1 MLTSVASADRRPVD
15 PPPVVELHIYQLK
28 DGEPPKDITFGYEA
42 NFFLFATLENARP
55 IAHGR
60 GQPPTASV
68 PVLTGMPV
76 SGMAYLDRPQE
87 AGYFI
92 FPDLSVR
99 HEGRYKLSF
108 NLYEQTMHD
117 KDASAEPSD
126 SQHMP
131 AGSSPDSS
139 FDWRLEVKSDPFI
152 VYSAKKFPGL
162 AESTMLSRTVAEQ
175 GCRVRIRRDVRMR
188 RRDGK
193 MGNQDYEDDMAY
205 ERPVPAH
212 SSYDAMNERN
222 RSLSGS
228 PVDGR
233 RGSGELPAA
242 GGHLNFGHGEGYAQQ
257 YAPPPATFAQPP
269 HPAHQPPYHP
279 SGPAPFQQA
288 APEYRPQPPPVPQ
301 STHYPYTER
310 SYPQS
315 AHPSTNPHDFPRE
328 EFRRA
333 SDASYASASYAPAS
347 KPAFDPIPRASYS
360 GYPSMDGP
368 RLPSLKLDSRFD
380 SSPSTTGPVPL
391 SRIVSTVPPVVPER
405 HQTAYPTPAPGI
417 MASDAPAPRK
427 RLFDQGFPN
436 SAARQYE
443 PLHNHQRP
451 EITHPSQAL
460 VDDEVENSTSLT
472 PMSYKRADGV
482 LQSRPCPEIMP

>member
-1 MLTSVASADRRPVD
+1 M
-15 PPPVVELHIYQLK
+15 VELHIYQLN

-60 GQPPTASV
+60 GQAPAASV

-117 KDASAEPSD
+117 KDASVEPTEKQTSAE
-126 SQHMP
+126 
-131 AGSSPDSS
+131 GSAPDSS
-139 FDWRLEVKSDPFI
+139 FDWRLEVKSDAFT
-152 VYSAKKFPGL
+152 VFSAKKFPGL
-162 AESTMLSRTVAEQ
+162 AESTLLSRTVAEQ

-193 MGNQDYEDDMAY
+193 MGNQDYEDEMAY
-205 ERPVPAH
+205 ERPVPSH
-212 SSYDAMNERN
+212 SSYDAMRERS
-222 RSLSGS
+222 RSLSDS
-228 PVDGR
+228 PADGR
-233 RGSGELPAA
+233 RASGEFPPP

-269 HPAHQPPYHP
+269 HPASQPQYHQP
-279 SGPAPFQQA
+279 GPAPFQQA
-288 APEYRPQPPPVPQ
+288 APEYRPQPPAPQ
-301 STHYPYTER
+301 QSHYPYGDR

-315 AHPSTNPHDFPRE
+315 AHPSTNPHHDFPRE

-333 SDASYASASYAPAS
+333 SEASYATAA
-347 KPAFDPIPRASYS
+347 KPAFDPIPRASFS
-360 GYPSMDGP
+360 GYSSLDGP
-368 RLPSLKLDSRFD
+368 RLPSLKLDARYD
-380 SSPSTTGPVPL
+380 SQPSNTGPLPI
-391 SRIVSTVPPVVPER
+391 SRIVSTTPAPGPER
-405 HQTAYPTPAPGI
+405 HSNPYPTPAPSI
-417 MASDAPAPRK
+417 MASDAHAPRK
-427 RLFDQGFPN
+427 RAYDEGFPS

-451 EITHPSQAL
+451 EILHPGHTM
-460 VDDEVENSTSLT
+460 VDDEADISTSLT